1 MMEIIVP
8 TVVMAKISV
17 SMNEMVCEVNLC
29 NLQIM
34 VSFACFVN
42 QGNLESNYKIVCFA
56 PEHPVSET
64 AREFVFNV
72 WEAVEK
78 KLKSCL
84 PFKPV
89 EILSAI
95 DN

>member
-1 MMEIIVP
+1 M
-8 TVVMAKISV
+8 
-17 SMNEMVCEVNLC
+17 NLC

-64 AREFVFNV
+64 AREFAFNV

-78 KLKSCL
+78 
-84 PFKPV
+84 
-89 EILSAI
+89 
-95 DN
+95 N